1 MSKRIILCIMA
12 IVTILFVVL
21 INKTYASSDC
31 KNISEE
37 DIKYV
42 NATLTKIN
50 REEYNAN
57 QRGMHWTDYY
67 EMPMSKRYEI
77 DKKSM
82 LMAST
87 EGMNIGGIQ
96 NGYIGLNEYWNSTG
110 VLQGLVKNKLVNDN
124 LYVIDKYTNKD
135 TFFPKTNTNPQIYS
149 EVLSNWKFPFI
160 KEKNGYYSF
169 NSDKYHIYKDYN
181 TKTIKMHEGER
192 FGFYPFNNCKDNTE
206 EMMKRNLGFT
216 VRLDI
221 PFIMTKDGKVKN
233 AENNQ
238 YEDMVFEFSGDDDVW
253 VFVDDR
259 LVLDLGGAHARL
271 KGNINFA
278 KNEVYYESVYNE
290 STGQDEK
297 DVYKKAFEDGIL
309 SQGKHTL
316 KIFYMERA
324 AGESNLFVSF
334 NLQSGGVKA
343 NYIDKDTGEL
353 LDSVSQ
359 SGPVGENVKTEAKNI
374 TNYTLVEKPK
384 KEEFILTD
392 EMQEVNYYYSKNSK
406 VNVKYVD
413 EVTNK
418 EIAKEETI
426 SGKYG
431 DKYVTNQKEIDN
443 YEFTKVQGNKEGTMK
458 GENITVIYYYK
469 HKSKITVNYIDKD
482 TNEMIDT
489 KEDTVY
495 EGDTYTSEER
505 KYEDYI
511 LIEKPQNETVKIKRE
526 DITLNYYYR
535 KLKFN
540 LQIEMNLEKA
550 LINGNY
556 YGLNGK
562 IGKIET
568 EIRDANKNSSLQIYY
583 KIKVTNNE
591 ERIGSGYITFTIPKG
606 YHMISPDWEV
616 NGNEAKYKVE
626 DLNIGESREYE
637 VILEKNEGIDIAG
650 NIEAHV
656 KIDSEKIP
664 ETTLEDNEDMNKLI
678 VMPRTGKIVISLLP
692 IIGALLI
699 VAIIIYIKIKKNNQK

>member
-1 MSKRIILCIMA
+1 MSKKIILCIMA
-12 IVTILFVVL
+12 IVTILFAML
-21 INKTYASSDC
+21 INRTYASTTC
-31 KNISEE
+31 KDVAEE
-37 DIKYV
+37 NIKYV

-50 REEYNAN
+50 REEYNAY
-57 QRGMHWTDYY
+57 QRGMHWSEYY
-67 EMPMSKRYEI
+67 ELPMATRYEI

-96 NGYIGLNEYWNSTG
+96 NGYTGLNKYWNSTG
-110 VLQGLVKNKLVNDN
+110 VLQGLVKNKLINDN
-124 LYVIDKYTNKD
+124 LYVIDEYTNKD
-135 TFFPKTNTNPQIYS
+135 SFFPKTNTNPETYN
-149 EVLSNWKFPFI
+149 EVLTNWKFPFI

-169 NSDKYHIYKDYN
+169 NSDKYHVYKDYN

-192 FGFYPFNNCKDNTE
+192 YGFYPFNNCQDNTK
-206 EMMKRNLGFT
+206 EMVNRNLGFT

-233 AENNQ
+233 TETSQ
-238 YEDMVFEFSGDDDVW
+238 YEDMVFNFSGDDDVW
-253 VFVDDR
+253 VFVDDK

-278 KNEVYYESVYNE
+278 KNQVYYESVYNE
-290 STGQDEK
+290 NTGTDEK

-324 AGESNLFVSF
+324 GGESNLFVSF

-343 NYIDKDTGEL
+343 NYIDKDTGKM

-359 SGPVGENVKTEAKNI
+359 SGPVGEKVKTEAKEI
-374 TNYTLVEKPK
+374 AGYTLVEKPK
-384 KEEFILTD
+384 TEEFILAED
-392 EMQEVNYYYSKNSK
+392 LQEVNYYYSRNAK
-406 VNVKYVD
+406 VNVKYLD

-431 DKYVTNQKEIDN
+431 DKYTTEQKKIDN
-443 YEFTKVQGNKEGTMK
+443 YEFTKVKGNKEGTMK
-458 GENITVIYYYK
+458 EENTTVIYYYR
-469 HKSKITVNYIDKD
+469 HKSKVTVNYIDKD
-482 TNEMIDT
+482 TNEKIDT

-511 LIEKPQNETVKIKRE
+511 LIEKPENETVEIKKE

-568 EIRDANKNSSLQIYY
+568 EIKDANKNSSLQIYY

-591 ERIGSGYITFTIPKG
+591 ERIGSGYITFKIPEG
-606 YHMISPDWEV
+606 YHMISPDWEI

-637 VILEKNEGIDIAG
+637 VILEKNEGVDIAG

-656 KIDSEKIP
+656 KIDSEKIQ
-664 ETTLEDNEDMNKLI
+664 ETTLEDNEDMNKLV
-678 VMPRTGKIVISLLP
+678 VMPRTGRFAINILP
-692 IIGALLI
+692 I
-699 VAIIIYIKIKKNNQK
+699 VAILAVVAILIYIKIKKNKKG